1 MEKTERKNKKLDKR
15 FCLRYTKHAFP
26 YFSFGNAPDNFVIK
40 FPCSRG
46 DSGALY
52 LQSAPAGVM
61 SHLGQ
66 SVAELPCVSGD
77 DVWVLRNRTL

>member
-1 MEKTERKNKKLDKR
+1 MLIDGMSAYRPI
-15 FCLRYTKHAFP
+15 Y
-26 YFSFGNAPDNFVIK
+26 VIK

-61 SHLGQ
+61 SHLG
-66 SVAELPCVSGD
+66 SSTAGLPLISGD
-77 DVWVLRNRTL
+77 DVWVLRNRNS

>member
-1 MEKTERKNKKLDKR
+1 MRIYQKSIRNWKIESRVSLDKPR
-15 FCLRYTKHAFP
+15 FSMYTKQAITKL
-26 YFSFGNAPDNFVIK
+26 VIK

-61 SHLGQ
+61 SHLG
-66 SVAELPCVSGD
+66 SSTAGPPLISGD
-77 DVWVLRNRTL
+77 DVLVLRNRNS